1 MRKRQLIVSKNV
13 FELRRNFVISRGSKN
28 VASTVQVCVKEGD
41 DVGRGECV
49 PYPRYGETEE
59 KVIGDIES
67 IRKEV
72 EAGSSMAELQNLLP
86 AGPARAAVDTALW
99 DMEAKRLRT
108 PVWKL
113 AGIPQPVAKQTA
125 VTLTLDS
132 PEVMA
137 GAAKDIRGNILKLKL
152 GAPNDLDRVTRVH
165 EARPDA
171 QLILDGNEGMTESAL
186 SEIAQQAQLLNV
198 VMIEQPYPEQK
209 DKLLDIKSIPLVP
222 LCADESAHTSDD
234 IDYLASRYDYVN
246 IKLDKTGGLTEAIK
260 MIRAARAAK
269 MGVMLGCMV
278 ASSLSMAPAMTLS
291 RLADYID
298 LDGPLW
304 LQNDVKHGLKFR
316 DSYVDPPDSRLW
328 G

>member
-1 MRKRQLIVSKNV
+1 MRNRQLIVSKNL
-13 FELRRNFVISRGSKN
+13 FELRRNFVISRGSKK
-28 VASTVQVCVKEGD
+28 VASTVQVSVKEGD

-59 KVIGDIES
+59 KVIADIES

-72 EAGSSMAELQNLLP
+72 EAGSSVAELQNLLP
-86 AGPARAAVDTALW
+86 AGPARAALDSALW
-99 DMEAKRLRT
+99 DLEAKSLRT

-113 AGIPQPVAKQTA
+113 AGIPKPESKQTA

-137 GAAKDIRGNILKLKL
+137 GAATDIRGNILKLKL

-186 SEIAQQAQLLNV
+186 NEIAQQAQQLNV
-198 VMIEQPYPEQK
+198 VMIEQPYPELK
-209 DKLLDIKSIPLVP
+209 DKLLDIKSIPVP

-234 IDYLASRYDYVN
+234 IDYLAGRYNYVN

-278 ASSLSMAPAMTLS
+278 ASSLSMAPAMTIS
-291 RLADYID
+291 KLADYID

-304 LQNDVKHGLKFR
+304 LQNDVKHGLKFN
-316 DSYVDPPDSRLW
+316 DSYVDPPDPKLW